1 MDQTLRGVH
10 KYMCVCLYRKKKGHL
25 YRVLGEKKGRG
36 DEKIGNAAASKNE
49 KATQ

>member
-10 KYMCVCLYRKKKGHL
+10 KYMCVFIQKKKGHQ
-25 YRVLGEKKGRG
+25 YRVLGENKGRG